1 MASSLP
7 PSRSLL
13 VLLVALT
20 SLGELSTQLLLPSL
34 PAIEADLGGRAG
46 GIHLG
51 LGAFVAAFGL
61 GQLLLGPLSD
71 RLGRR
76 PVLMTGLALH
86 LAATLALLDASSI
99 TEFAVLR
106 AVQGFGACAAYALA
120 RAIVRDVWKEGAAPA
135 LALMMFGTMLTIA
148 LAPVAGGLVAT
159 VLGGWRVAL
168 VAVLAVAA
176 MTSVATLVLYRET
189 NALRDHPAGRLS
201 TLAAGYHDLVSGA
214 SFRAFAL
221 ALGSAYGAMFAFIAG
236 SSFVFSGSL
245 GQTKAA
251 YGLLFGLI
259 ISGLVLGTLLA
270 KNLAPRLGPQ
280 RLVHIGTALML
291 AGAVGGTILH
301 HLPGLE
307 LIGIVGPQIILT
319 LGGGLVLPATL
330 AGAVLPNPHRAGM
343 AAGFMGFA
351 QMAGA
356 TLSGLTL
363 SLVQNGSALPM
374 LGTQAAFT
382 LIGFAAFRIALRQPK
397 PLVAQAAS

>member
-1 MASSLP
+1 M
-7 PSRSLL
+7 LL
-13 VLLVALT
+13 IALT
-20 SLGELSTQLLLPSL
+20 SLGEISTQLLLPSL
-34 PAIEADLGGRAG
+34 AAIEADLGGRTG
-46 GIHLG
+46 SVHLG

-61 GQLLLGPLSD
+61 GQLVLGPLSD

-86 LAATLALLDASSI
+86 LAATLLLLGAGSI
-99 TEFAVLR
+99 GEFAVLR

-148 LAPVAGGLVAT
+148 VAPVVGGLVAT
-159 VLGGWRVAL
+159 QLGGWRAAL
-168 VAVLAVAA
+168 GAVLAAA
-176 MTSVATLVLYRET
+176 AATSLATVVVYRES
-189 NALRDHPAGRLS
+189 NALRDPNAGRLS
-201 TLAAGYHDLVSGA
+201 TLAAGYRDLVSGA

-236 SSFVFSGSL
+236 SSFVFTGPL
-245 GQTKAA
+245 GQTKTA

-270 KNLAPRLGPQ
+270 RHLAPRLGPQ
-280 RLVHIGTALML
+280 RLVRIGTGLML
-291 AGAVGGTILH
+291 VGAFGGACLH
-301 HLPGLE
+301 QVPGLE
-307 LIGIVGPQIILT
+307 LIGIVGPQVIVT

-356 TLSGLTL
+356 TVSGVIL
-363 SLVQNGSALPM
+363 SLVQDGSASPM
-374 LGTQAAFT
+374 LATQLA
-382 LIGFAAFRIALRQPK
+382 FAAVGFVAFRAALGLAQPAAT
-397 PLVAQAAS
+397 PAAS